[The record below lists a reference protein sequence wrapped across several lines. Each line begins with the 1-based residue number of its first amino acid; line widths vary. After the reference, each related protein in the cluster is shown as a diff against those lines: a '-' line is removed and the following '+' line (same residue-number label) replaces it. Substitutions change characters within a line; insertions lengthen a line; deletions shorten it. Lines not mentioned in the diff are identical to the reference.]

1 MRQPARALRCFAAI
15 ATMACGLALAGAAQ
29 AQLSSTGGP
38 IAASADS
45 AYVVEAERVQV
56 WTGRAEAIQG
66 TTRVR
71 ADEIRISHSATSG
84 GGIGDIERFVAMGNV
99 FFVTPTQVIRG
110 DEAVYTP
117 GDDVIVVTGGVIL
130 RQGMDVLSG
139 SRLTINVRQRR
150 AVLEG
155 QQTSEGRRVRGVFYP
170 AE

>member
-1 MRQPARALRCFAAI
+1 MRQPARALRRFAAI
-15 ATMACGLALAGAAQ
+15 ATTACGLALAGAAH

-38 IAASADS
+38 IAAGADN
-45 AYVVEAERVQV
+45 AYVIEPERVQI
-56 WTGRAEAIQG
+56 WSGRAEAVQG

-71 ADEIRISHSATSG
+71 ADEIRIYHSATSG
-84 GGIGDIERFVAMGNV
+84 GGIGDIERFVATGNV

-110 DEAVYTP
+110 DEAVFTP
-117 GDDVIVVTGGVIL
+117 GDDLIVVSGGVIL

-139 SRLTINVRQRR
+139 SRLTVYVRQHR

-170 AE
+170 DE